1 MWVRMH
7 HLPSAAY
14 RLGSGCHPSR
24 VLCVVLMTVPDACE
38 TPCRHA
44 DLPATGWEGGAAAE
58 AINHPETIG
67 PDLHKAGSPLLP
79 PLKGFVNAIGYTPDG
94 TPMDKAGNLS
104 VK

>member
-1 MWVRMH
+1 MSV
-7 HLPSAAY
+7 
-14 RLGSGCHPSR
+14 
-24 VLCVVLMTVPDACE
+24 TI
-38 TPCRHA
+38 A
-44 DLPATGWEGGAAAE
+44 DSPATGWEVGAAAE